1 MTTSRFN
8 TVRAVFATPSGAFAG
23 LRNERP
29 ILLPILLL
37 VVGAAAVALTTFM
50 VPLDTL
56 IANDAGAAVIEGP
69 PAERRAR
76 ITSGILQ
83 PAMIAVLVLSA
94 AAAVI
99 VLLLMFAIVLW
110 IAGNVTRDGVSFH
123 DSVSLVAWASLPT
136 LVTDIVRVASAVVR
150 QWWERDS
157 IALDVVFF
165 GLDRAHSLGFP
176 VPPLVEVWVAALVAI
191 GYRQWFAASISKAAA
206 MGFLALGFHVAARF
220 ALGWVV

>member
-8 TVRAVFATPSGAFAG
+8 TVRAVFAAPSGAFAG

-56 IANDAGAAVIEGP
+56 IANDVGAAVSEGP

-83 PAMIAVLVLSA
+83 PAMISVLVLSA

-136 LVTDIVRVASAVVR
+136 LVADIARVAGA
-150 QWWERDS
+150 
-157 IALDVVFF
+157 VFF
-165 GLDRAHSLGFP
+165 GLDPVHSLGFP
-176 VPPLVEVWVAALVAI
+176 VSPLVEVWVAALVAI
-191 GYRQWFAASISKAAA
+191 GYRQWFAASISKAAT
-206 MGFLALGFHVAARF
+206 MGFLALGFHVATRL

>member
-8 TVRAVFATPSGAFAG
+8 TVCAVFATPSGAFAG

-37 VVGAAAVALTTFM
+37 VAGAAVGLTTFM
-50 VPLDTL
+50 VSLDTP
-56 IANDAGAAVIEGP
+56 IANDAG
-69 PAERRAR
+69 
-76 ITSGILQ
+76 ILQ
-83 PAMIAVLVLSA
+83 PTMIAALVLSA
-94 AAAVI
+94 AAAVT
-99 VLLLMFAIVLW
+99 VLLLMFAFVLW

-136 LVTDIVRVASAVVR
+136 LLADIARVADAVAR
-150 QWWERDS
+150 QWWELDS
-157 IALDVVFF
+157 VVLDVAFF

-191 GYRQWFAASISKAAA
+191 GYRQWFAASISKAATIGA
-206 MGFLALGFHVAARF
+206 LALGFHVATRLAW
-220 ALGWVV
+220 GWFV

>member
-1 MTTSRFN
+1 MIRSRFN
-8 TVRAVFATPSGAFAG
+8 TVRAIFTAPSGAFAG

-37 VVGAAAVALTTFM
+37 VVGGAAVALTTFM

-56 IANDAGAAVIEGP
+56 IANDAGAAVTGGP
-69 PAERRAR
+69 PAVQRAL
-76 ITSGILQ
+76 TSGILQ
-83 PAMIAVLVLSA
+83 PTMIAALVLSA

-99 VLLLMFAIVLW
+99 VLLLMFAFVLW
-110 IAGNVTRDGVSFH
+110 IAGNVTRDGGSFH

-136 LVTDIVRVASAVVR
+136 LVADIARVAGAVAR

-176 VPPLVEVWVAALVAI
+176 VPPLVEVWVAALVAV
-191 GYRQWFAASISKAAA
+191 GYRQWFAASISKAAT

-220 ALGWVV
+220 AVGWVV